1 MAESSAKSETKK
13 ATPKAAPVKSAPSVD
28 LSKAKELG
36 LDHQKLTKDIWISL
50 VLNLKEK

>member
-36 LDHQKLTKDIWISL
+36 FRSPEAYQRYLDKFGS
-50 VLNLKEK
+50 